1 MEIIIERLLVGNVDR
16 QPIDQG
22 AMVKNADLSIRFQMN
37 KVEAESVTI
46 EKRVHYIFIW
56 QRCAILPWA
65 AYRQP

>member
-46 EKRVHYIFIW
+46 EKRVHYIFI
-56 QRCAILPWA
+56 
-65 AYRQP
+65 